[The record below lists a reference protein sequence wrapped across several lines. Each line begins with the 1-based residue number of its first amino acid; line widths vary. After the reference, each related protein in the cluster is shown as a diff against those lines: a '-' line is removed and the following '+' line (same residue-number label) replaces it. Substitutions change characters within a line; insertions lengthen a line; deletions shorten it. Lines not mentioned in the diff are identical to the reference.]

1 VVQKVIVGITVLAV
15 EQRWTVMKMQKSIEE
30 RLTQDDATEEMM
42 DANYFCIGTKLNRIE
57 IMKEEL
63 DE

>member
-1 VVQKVIVGITVLAV
+1 
-15 EQRWTVMKMQKSIEE
+15 MKMQKSIEE